1 MADCIIVGAGIAGC
15 TVARQLAEN
24 GKKVLLLEQRN
35 HIGGN
40 CFDEK
45 DENGI
50 LIHTYGPHIFHTN
63 NKQVFDYL
71 SRFTGWYRFEHNVV
85 ANVHGK
91 LIPIPFNMNTL
102 HQVYDDDKAQEMER
116 KLKGKYEEGQRVPI
130 LELMDS
136 EDEDIRNLAKYV
148 YDNVFVYYT
157 MKQWGKKPEEIDRSV
172 TARVPVLIS
181 YDNRYFQEEYQGV
194 PSEGFSAMFE
204 HMLAHKNIEVQLN
217 TKAEDILDFKDGRI
231 SCQGVEFTGP
241 VIFTGAI
248 DELSGFRF
256 GRLPYRSLH
265 FQFENYKIP
274 DYQGHSVVNYTVDEE
289 FTRITEFKHLT
300 GQKAESTTIVKEY
313 PVPYTGENGE
323 IPYYVIENA
332 ENRALYERYREWA
345 EGYPNLHLLGRLAEY
360 KYYNIDVMTQK
371 ALELAEKLK

>member
-1 MADCIIVGAGIAGC
+1 MADCIIVGAGIAGS
-15 TVARQLAEN
+15 TVARQLAEK
-24 GKKVLLLEQRN
+24 GKKVLVLEQRD

-45 DENGI
+45 DADGI

-63 NKQVFDYL
+63 KERVFDYL
-71 SRFTGWYRFEHNVV
+71 SEFTDWYRFEHRVV

-91 LIPIPFNMNTL
+91 LISIPFNMNTL
-102 HQVYDDDKAQEMER
+102 HQVYEEGKAQEMER
-116 KLKGKYEEGQRVPI
+116 KLKEKYEEGQRVPI

-136 EDEDIRNLAKYV
+136 DDEDIRNLAKYV

-194 PSEGFSAMFE
+194 PAEGFARMFE
-204 HMLAHKNIEVQLN
+204 NMLAHENIQVRLS
-217 TKAEDILDFKDGRI
+217 TKAKDVLELAD
-231 SCQGVEFTGP
+231 GVIRYRGNIFTGP

-248 DELSGFRF
+248 DELFDF
-256 GRLPYRSLH
+256 QLGRLPYRSLR
-265 FQFENYKIP
+265 FQFENYKME
-274 DYQGHSVVNYTVDEE
+274 DYQGHSVVNYTVDED

-300 GQKAESTTIVKEY
+300 GQKADTTTIVKEY
-313 PVPYTGENGE
+313 PIPYSGKTEE
-323 IPYYVIENA
+323 IPYYVIENP
-332 ENRALYERYREWA
+332 ENRALYERYVEMA
-345 EGYPNLHLLGRLAEY
+345 DTYPNLHLLGRLAEY
-360 KYYNIDVMTQK
+360 KYYNIDAMTEK
-371 ALELAEKLK
+371 ALEMAEKIV

>member
-1 MADCIIVGAGIAGC
+1 MADCIIVGAGIAGS
-15 TVARQLAEN
+15 TVARQLAEK
-24 GKKVLLLEQRN
+24 GKKVLVLEQRD

-45 DENGI
+45 DADGI

-63 NKQVFDYL
+63 KKQVFDYL
-71 SRFTGWYRFEHNVV
+71 SRFTGWYRFEHQVV
-85 ANVHGK
+85 ANVYGK

-102 HQVYDDDKAQEMER
+102 HLV
-116 KLKGKYEEGQRVPI
+116 YEEEKAARLEEKLRKKYPSGTRVPI
-130 LELMDS
+130 LDLMSS

-194 PSEGFSAMFE
+194 PAEGFTRMFE
-204 HMLAHKNIEVQLN
+204 NMLAHENIQVMLS
-217 TKAEDILDFKDGRI
+217 TKAKDVLELADGSIRYNGKKF
-231 SCQGVEFTGP
+231 SGP

-248 DELSGFRF
+248 DELFDF
-256 GRLPYRSLH
+256 QLGRLPYRSLR
-265 FQFENYKIP
+265 FQFENYKKE
-274 DYQGHSVVNYTVDEE
+274 DYQGHSVVNYTVDED

-300 GQKAESTTIVKEY
+300 GQQADTTTIVKEY
-313 PVPYTGENGE
+313 PIPYSGNPEE
-323 IPYYVIENA
+323 IPYYVIENP
-332 ENRALYERYREWA
+332 ENRALYEQYA
-345 EGYPNLHLLGRLAEY
+345 EMADTYPNLHLLGRLAEY
-360 KYYNIDVMTQK
+360 KYYNIDAMTEK
-371 ALELAEKLK
+371 ALEMAEKIV